1 MHLMCGSQ
9 LSRLVYTEQMQPC
22 EPDDVQN
29 AGSLAV
35 WLVLVNEDGLFSI
48 CEAHAA
54 IPAGFRALGPS
65 GTREECLSFIDE
77 NLTDMRPSYRGS
89 GS

>member
-1 MHLMCGSQ
+1 MCGSQ

-48 CEAHAA
+48 CEAHAV
-54 IPAGFRALGPS
+54 IPVGWRALGPS
-65 GTREECLSFIDE
+65 GTREECLRFIDD
-77 NLTDMRPSYRGS
+77 NLTDMRPSGRG
-89 GS
+89 GLIPE